1 MGRVSEQQ
9 GGAQQPAGAKPLQAG
24 KKATPEDPVHLG
36 GTWIL
41 DLC

>member
-9 GGAQQPAGAKPLQAG
+9 GGAQQPAGAKPQAG